1 MKTRNHNSF
10 SISNNSINQRITRIP
25 AFPIVRLRRLRKSPA
40 IRNLFQETHL
50 YVTDLICPIFVQEG
64 ISKPQSIKSMPD
76 IQRIPLSSL
85 IRTVEGITKAGIK
98 AVILFGIPSSKDRS
112 AGPAYDDRGIVQQSV
127 KLIRKHFSNKIVII
141 TDVCLC
147 QYTTE
152 GHCGILLNKKIDN
165 DASIEVLAKVAVSH
179 ARSGS
184 DIVAPSAMMDGQV
197 AAIRASLD
205 NTGFKDVAIMG
216 YSAKHASP
224 MYAPFR
230 DAAHSDPQFG
240 DRKTYQMPYTN
251 SREALREIQGDISEG
266 VDIVMI
272 KPALP
277 YLDLIYQARNHT
289 NMPIC
294 AYSVSGE
301 YALVKAAAQE
311 GWIDESAVITEL
323 LTSIKRAGADMIIT
337 YHAVKMAQL
346 LNAEEH

>member
-10 SISNNSINQRITRIP
+10 SVSNNSINRIP

-40 IRNLFQETHL
+40 IRSLFQETHL
-50 YVTDLICPIFVQEG
+50 CVTDLICPIFVQEG

-76 IQRIPLSSL
+76 IQRIPLASL
-85 IRTVEGITKAGIK
+85 TKTVEGIARTGIK
-98 AVILFGIPSSKDRS
+98 AVILFGIPSSKDANARR
-112 AGPAYDDRGIVQQSV
+112 AYDERGIVQRSIE
-127 KLIRKHFSNKIVII
+127 LIRNHFSDKIAII

-147 QYTTE
+147 QYTPE
-152 GHCGILLNKKIDN
+152 GHCGIMLNRRIDN
-165 DASIEVLAKVAVSH
+165 DESIEVLAKVAVSH
-179 ARSGS
+179 ARSGT

-205 NTGFKDVAIMG
+205 SGGFKDVAIMG

-230 DAAHSDPQFG
+230 DASYSAPQFG

-251 SREALREIQGDISEG
+251 SREALREIREDINEG

-301 YALVKAAAQE
+301 YALVKAASQE

-337 YHAVKMAQL
+337 YHALKMAQL
-346 LNAEEH
+346 LNAEKN